1 MATVKGQNLRIF
13 LGNGSSA
20 PIAAA
25 LTCSLQ
31 IQMNVQDRST
41 KDDEGAWARNQVA
54 SLAWNVKVNAAVTV
68 DADRNDPASLMN
80 RIGQMVYVKLSLASG
95 EKNSDEGDMM
105 VAGYAIISDVQ
116 VTAQNRQR
124 GTCDVTLTGC
134 KNLINEI
141 RLIATADGHYIR
153 TADGHLVAAPHEAYK
168 SKKVKKVK
176 IRNYAEENR
185 SNHSFQHS
193 AAY

>member
-141 RLIATADGHYIR
+141 RLIATADSHYIR
-153 TADGHLVAAPHEAYK
+153 TADGHLVAAPHEA
-168 SKKVKKVK
+168 
-176 IRNYAEENR
+176 
-185 SNHSFQHS
+185 
-193 AAY
+193 